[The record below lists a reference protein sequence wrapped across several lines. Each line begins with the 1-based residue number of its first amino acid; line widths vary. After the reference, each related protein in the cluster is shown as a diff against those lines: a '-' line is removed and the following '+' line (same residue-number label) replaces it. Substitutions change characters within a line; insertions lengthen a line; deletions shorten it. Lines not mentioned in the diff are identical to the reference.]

1 MLSGHHISNELAQ
14 AVKNQSPVSSL
25 IAENSGHETKQTPH
39 YKQTF
44 AKLFRFLAALEE
56 TVSGVNV
63 TASLGISVG
72 EGYFYGS
79 LDDIVAEYPAP
90 ALVMGGHKT
99 LG

>member
-63 TASLGISVG
+63 TASLGISVV
-72 EGYFYGS
+72 EGYFMAV
-79 LDDIVAEYPAP
+79 LMVLACN
-90 ALVMGGHKT
+90 L
-99 LG
+99 